1 MLVQV
6 HLHPFQFSNEAKLKV
21 DWGWTLRTSATLNL
35 NLGDIFGNKI
45 HFLPEFRNLL
55 LLKKKSLYVLSL
67 PPILKMGK

>member
-55 LLKKKSLYVLSL
+55 LLKKNPCMYLVCPLY
-67 PPILKMGK
+67 